1 MRQMAADRPGSRV
14 WLSGLGLLGFC
25 GLWQL
30 IGAHQWLGSSFP
42 TLTSIVSEIFHDR
55 VVLTRAIT
63 ATTRRAAEGYVV
75 GVLVAT
81 LCATLLVWIPRLEV
95 GTHRFAVIINA
106 FPVIALGPLF
116 ESTKLRPAT
125 SAIFAGLAVYFT
137 TLITVA
143 DGYRATP
150 ATSHDVFSS
159 YGASRWSRFTR
170 LQLPCALPAF
180 ADALKIAAP
189 AAVLGAILGEWYG
202 ADRGLGILMI
212 SGMQN
217 FRITLLWAAAAL
229 AIIISAVSFFI
240 LGAAERAASSRFART
255 VERDGAASSGV
266 RSSGVRNSGFRAL
279 DRRRGIPVGTL
290 GSIVVV
296 LAWAAWITTSHVPQI
311 VAPSPAGVAA
321 RLIHHPGAYLAAAGH
336 TLESALG
343 GLVIGMFVGVALAVI
358 VSTSD
363 ILSGLVA
370 PLSLVIPSVPIV
382 VIIPVVAR
390 LIGYSSKTVL
400 ITAILMAFF
409 PVFVL
414 VASGLRSRPP
424 GADDVFATYGAPQWR
439 QLWHLALPSAM
450 PNLLIAVRISAATC
464 FLGALSAEWLI
475 GQNGLGHLF
484 SQNRVL
490 LETQAAWGAI
500 IVAIALSVI
509 TYRLAEKVGTVVED
523 RWL

>member
-1 MRQMAADRPGSRV
+1 MSPPELRPWRRAA
-14 WLSGLGLLGFC
+14 LSAAGLAGFC

-30 IGAHQWLGSSFP
+30 IGARHLLGSSFP
-42 TLTSIVSEIFHDR
+42 TLTSIVSEVVRDR
-55 VVLTRAIT
+55 AVLTRAVV
-63 ATTRRAAEGYVV
+63 ATTGRAARGYLFGVV
-75 GVLVAT
+75 IAT
-81 LCATLLVWIPRLEV
+81 LCATLFVWLPRIEV
-95 GTHRFAVIINA
+95 GVHRFAVIINA
-106 FPVIALGPLF
+106 FPIIALGPLF

-137 TLITVA
+137 TLVTVA
-143 DGYRATP
+143 DGYRSTP
-150 ATSHDVFSS
+150 ATSHDVFST
-159 YGASRWSRFTR
+159 YGASRWNRFTR
-170 LQLPCALPAF
+170 LQLPCALPAL

-217 FRITLLWAAAAL
+217 FRITLLWAAALL
-229 AIIISAVSFFI
+229 AIAISALSFFV
-240 LGAAERAASSRFART
+240 LGAAERAASRRFARI
-255 VERDGAASSGV
+255 VERDTGAGARVG
-266 RSSGVRNSGFRAL
+266 AL
-279 DRRRGIPVGTL
+279 DRRRGIPVGII
-290 GSIVVV
+290 GSVVLV
-296 LAWAAWITTSHVPQI
+296 LAWGTWIATSHVPQI

-321 RLIHHPGAYLAAAGH
+321 RLIQHPGSYLGAAGH
-336 TLESALG
+336 TLESAVG
-343 GLVIGMFVGVALAVI
+343 GLFIGMTIGVALAVV

-363 ILSGLVA
+363 ILSGLIA
-370 PLSLVIPSVPIV
+370 PLSLIIPSVPIV

-390 LIGYSSKTVL
+390 LIGYSAKTVL
-400 ITAILMAFF
+400 ITAVLMAFF

-414 VASGLRSRPP
+414 VASGLRARPP
-424 GADDVFATYGAPQWR
+424 GSDDVFATYGAARWR
-439 QLWHLALPSAM
+439 RLWHLALPSAL
-450 PNLLIAVRISAATC
+450 PNLLISLRISAATC

-500 IVAIALSVI
+500 VVAIALSVV
-509 TYRLAEKVGTVVED
+509 TYRLAEKVGTVVEE